1 MNPGLAQ
8 AQRVPFSER
17 ISLKVIGLFLAT
29 FVIVFVAAWAI
40 DLMAS
45 YAATRVAESA
55 IVVQPT
61 VVVIDPKIQTELAR
75 VMSFSDAPFTGQILD
90 PFNDRTGISNI
101 ARATGVSSALASDT
115 TGGSTGGG
123 QTVRVGNTGT
133 GSATTPP
140 STIGPVVTPSEATK
154 LRYDSWL
161 EQARLGVVQEIDPQI
176 FAIEDL
182 MPVGIVSGGDG
193 AQEVMFYSQ
202 VAEKTLSFPVGTRF
216 YDGWLTELRPE
227 GVVFSF
233 VDNDRTVRMRS
244 WSRSIQG
251 AG

>member
-1 MNPGLAQ
+1 VSA
-8 AQRVPFSER
+8 S
-17 ISLKVIGLFLAT
+17 LAT
-29 FVIVFVAAWAI
+29 
-40 DLMAS
+40 DS
-45 YAATRVAESA
+45 
-55 IVVQPT
+55 
-61 VVVIDPKIQTELAR
+61 
-75 VMSFSDAPFTGQILD
+75 
-90 PFNDRTGISNI
+90 
-101 ARATGVSSALASDT
+101 

-123 QTVRVGNTGT
+123 QTARVGNPGT
-133 GSATTPP
+133 GSPGSSPP
-140 STIGPVVTPSEATK
+140 TGPVVTPSEATK
-154 LRYDSWL
+154 LRYENWL

-182 MPVGIVSGGDG
+182 MPVGVVSGGDG
-193 AQEVMFYSQ
+193 GQEVMFYSR